1 MTDLSLKKLAALNA
15 RQAPSCVPL
24 THAIGARLQN
34 GRLECAN
41 DLYRQRQLHQMQ
53 IHGLR

>member
-1 MTDLSLKKLAALNA
+1 MTDLSLEETCGANA

>member
-1 MTDLSLKKLAALNA
+1 MRVCGA
-15 RQAPSCVPL
+15 RRGEEAPSCVPL
-24 THAIGARLQN
+24 THAIGARPQN
-34 GRLECAN
+34 VRLECAN